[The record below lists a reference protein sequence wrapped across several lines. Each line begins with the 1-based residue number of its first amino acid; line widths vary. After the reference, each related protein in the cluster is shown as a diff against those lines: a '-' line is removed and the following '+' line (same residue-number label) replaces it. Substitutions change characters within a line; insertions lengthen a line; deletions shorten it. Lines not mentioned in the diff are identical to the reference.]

1 MADPSIVREWLSKAD
16 EDFNFA
22 KINLEEDNKFYSQI
36 CFHFQQAAEKYLKT
50 YIAAYDLEFEK
61 IHNLIALLKICGKKD
76 ASLLSLMEQ
85 CELLNTAY
93 IDTRYPVHWPTDYS
107 KEKTQKM
114 QEAAGKIAQTVKE
127 ILENG
132 GVKF

>member
-1 MADPSIVREWLSKAD
+1 MADPRIVREWLIKVD

-22 KINLEEDNKFYSQI
+22 KINLEEDHKFYSQI
-36 CFHFQQAAEKYLKT
+36 CFHFQQSAEKNLKA
-50 YIAAYDLEFEK
+50 YIVAYDLEFEK

-93 IDTRYPVHWPTDYS
+93 IDTRYPVYWPTDYS
-107 KEKTQKM
+107 KEKTQKTS
-114 QEAAGKIAQTVKE
+114 QQ
-127 ILENG
+127 
-132 GVKF
+132 

>member
-1 MADPSIVREWLSKAD
+1 MGCVPIFIIFINN

-36 CFHFQQAAEKYLKT
+36 CFHFQQAAEKYLKAS
-50 YIAAYDLEFEK
+50 IAAYDLEFEK
-61 IHNLIALLKICGKKD
+61 IHDLIALLKICSKKD
-76 ASLLSLMEQ
+76 APLLSIMEQ

-107 KEKTQKM
+107 KGKTEKM
-114 QEAAGKIAQTVKE
+114 QEAAGKVAQTIKE
-127 ILENG
+127 SLAKGSILSSP
-132 GVKF
+132 

>member
-16 EDFNFA
+16 EDFGFA

-36 CFHFQQAAEKYLKT
+36 CFHFQQATEKYLKA

-107 KEKTQKM
+107 KEKTQRM
-114 QEAAGKIAQTVKE
+114 QESASKVASAIKE
-127 ILENG
+127 ILAKG
-132 GVKF
+132 GISQ

>member
-1 MADPSIVREWLSKAD
+1 MADPTIVKEWLAKAD
-16 EDFNFA
+16 DDSNFA
-22 KINLEEDNKFYSQI
+22 KITLAEDNKYYSQI
-36 CFHFQQAAEKYLKT
+36 CFHFQQAAEKYLKAF
-50 YIAAYDLEFEK
+50 IVAYDLEFEK

-107 KEKTQKM
+107 KDKALKM
-114 QEAAGKIAQTVKE
+114 QDATGEVAQVVKE
-127 ILENG
+127 SLAKG
-132 GVKF
+132 GINL

>member
-1 MADPSIVREWLSKAD
+1 MIVREWLYKAE

-22 KINLEEDNKFYSQI
+22 KINLEENHGFYSQI
-36 CFHFQQAAEKYLKT
+36 CFHFQQAAEKYLKA

-61 IHNLIALLKICGKKD
+61 IHDLRALLKICGKKD

-85 CELLNTAY
+85 CEFLNTAY

-107 KEKTQKM
+107 KDKTQKM
-114 QEAAGKIAQTVKE
+114 QDAADKVAQTVKE
-127 ILENG
+127 LL
-132 GVKF
+132 VV

>member
-1 MADPSIVREWLSKAD
+1 MADPTVVREWLAKAD
-16 EDFNFA
+16 DDYNFA
-22 KINLEEDNKFYSQI
+22 KITLAEGNQYYSQI
-36 CFHFQQAAEKYLKT
+36 CFHFQQAAEKYLKAF
-50 YIAAYDLEFEK
+50 IVAYDLEFEK

-107 KEKTQKM
+107 KDKALKM
-114 QEAAGKIAQTVKE
+114 QYATSEIAQAVKE
-127 ILENG
+127 ALAKG
-132 GVKF
+132 GIDL

>member
-1 MADPSIVREWLSKAD
+1 MADPSIVREWLAKAD
-16 EDFNFA
+16 EDYNFA
-22 KINLEEDNKFYSQI
+22 KINLEDDHKFYSQI
-36 CFHFQQAAEKYLKT
+36 CFHFQQAAEKFLKA

-85 CELLNTAY
+85 CELPNAAY

-107 KEKTQKM
+107 KEKAQKM
-114 QEAAGKIAQTVKE
+114 QDAAHKVAQAIKD
-127 ILENG
+127 ILAQG
-132 GVKF
+132 GISI